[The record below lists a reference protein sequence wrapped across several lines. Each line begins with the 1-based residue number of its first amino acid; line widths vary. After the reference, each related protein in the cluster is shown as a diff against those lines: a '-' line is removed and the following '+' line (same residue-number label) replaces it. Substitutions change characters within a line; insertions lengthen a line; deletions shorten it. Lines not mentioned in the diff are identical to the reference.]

1 MQQLL
6 LTHKTLLLLST
17 DVPIELIASFN
28 KMKALTTDES
38 MVLQA
43 IEKSSLLQVSP
54 DHKCVCRSTPLPSL
68 SEADIN
74 SRTIYVENLPNV
86 INHDK
91 LRNVFKSFGIV
102 TYISLPRHKTSNA
115 PKGFAFIEFSS
126 SEEAQKAVQFFKKEE
141 TEETHPK
148 KPEDTSN
155 ESSATQLED
164 NVFTSNVETSDQS
177 HVGACKETGNAKR
190 ARDNDT
196 EDELTTSE
204 SLCKKFKSESEAG
217 GSMLDT
223 SSELGVT
230 NEQPLPQTV
239 MRIDSEV

>member
-1 MQQLL
+1 L
-6 LTHKTLLLLST
+6 
-17 DVPIELIASFN
+17 
-28 KMKALTTDES
+28 
-38 MVLQA
+38 
-43 IEKSSLLQVSP
+43 
-54 DHKCVCRSTPLPSL
+54 
-68 SEADIN
+68 
-74 SRTIYVENLPNV
+74 
-86 INHDK
+86 
-91 LRNVFKSFGIV
+91 G
-102 TYISLPRHKTSNA
+102 
-115 PKGFAFIEFSS
+115 
-126 SEEAQKAVQFFKKEE
+126 QFFKKEE